1 MLKELIKVLVKL
13 VESKLKKCGL
23 EEKILQHKEYVT
35 TAKEIWNVVEENFRI
50 TENVEKK
57 LSSKAD
63 EFDKLFLAKYPEIS
77 KVDLI
82 ELRQSIAGEINQGKQ
97 AVLDNSE
104 ILRKLQNENEQL
116 KAKNSDLENKLT
128 AISSYVPKEEQQQ

>member
-13 VESKLKKCGL
+13 IESKLNKCGL
-23 EEKILQHKEYVT
+23 EEKILKHQEYVT

-57 LSSKAD
+57 LNSKAD
-63 EFDKLFLAKYPEIS
+63 EFDKLFSAKYPEIS
-77 KVDLI
+77 KDDLI

-97 AVLDNSE
+97 AVLDNS
-104 ILRKLQNENEQL
+104 KLLQELQDENTTL
-116 KAKNSDLENKLT
+116 KSENIDLKNKLA
-128 AISSYVPKEEQQQ
+128 AISSYVPQEQGQ